1 MLDERCPDNLRQAC
15 EDVGSRGWQRVIMLG
30 DDVCQGP
37 YSLKA
42 CLAQTGVMVFT
53 PGPGNSAWLNELAAR
68 EPREVDAASLAQLG
82 SLLADGMEHGVQALV
97 VTDAR
102 IGALARLPLPD
113 VPMLMMGEMGN
124 DSGHSAT

>member
-1 MLDERCPDNLRQAC
+1 MLDEACPECLRKVC
-15 EDVGSRGWQRVIMLG
+15 EEVGGRGWQRVIMLG
-30 DDVCQGP
+30 DDVRQGP

-53 PGPGNSAWLNELAAR
+53 PGPGNSAWLSELAAR
-68 EPREVDAASLAQLG
+68 EPREVDAASLARLG

-102 IGALARLPLPD
+102 LGVLARLALPD
-113 VPMLMMGEMGN
+113 VPMLEMGEMGN